1 MLWVRVH
8 DGQHLRLTLATL
20 ALAMP
25 PGLDGEAQPSGSQG
39 ASGAGDEEAEA
50 IREFETVPYNYC
62 FFHIVLALAS
72 MYIAMLMT
80 GWGAADQ
87 EKDVMDVGW
96 ASVWVKF
103 GALWFTAALYTWS
116 LVAPWVFPDR
126 DFS

>member
-1 MLWVRVH
+1 
-8 DGQHLRLTLATL
+8 
-20 ALAMP
+20 MP